1 MHVTGT
7 AFAIVAL
14 ALFLGAVMQGVIG
27 FGMIALAF
35 PVLVLVNDDLIPQSV
50 LIAGVPIMVIMA
62 RRNWN
67 GVVWR
72 EVGWVG
78 VGRLP
83 GMVFAV
89 YLLSIVS
96 SPTLALAGG
105 TSVLVAIGLGLWAPP
120 VARTRTNLAAVGM
133 VSGLFGTAI
142 GVGGPPLGLLYQ
154 HETGPRLRSTVSVL
168 MLLGSPIS
176 LTLLGLDGQVSSTDI
191 RTGLALCPFSVAGI
205 MFAPKV
211 IPWFDERL
219 RIVVLV
225 ACAISAIAAMAKIA
239 LVN

>member
-1 MHVTGT
+1 M

-35 PVLVLVNDDLIPQSV
+35 PVLVLAEDQLIPQSA
-50 LIAGVPIMVIMA
+50 LIAGVPIMVIMV

-83 GMVFAV
+83 GMVLAV

-96 SPTLALAGG
+96 STTLALAGG
-105 TSVLVAIGLGLWAPP
+105 TSVLIAIGIGLWAPP
-120 VARTRTNLAAVGM
+120 VSRTRTNLATVGV

-176 LTLLGLDGQVSSTDI
+176 LTLLAIGGQMSSTDI
-191 RTGLALCPFSVAGI
+191 RTGLALCPFSVAGV

-211 IPWFDERL
+211 VPWFDERL

-239 LVN
+239 LVS